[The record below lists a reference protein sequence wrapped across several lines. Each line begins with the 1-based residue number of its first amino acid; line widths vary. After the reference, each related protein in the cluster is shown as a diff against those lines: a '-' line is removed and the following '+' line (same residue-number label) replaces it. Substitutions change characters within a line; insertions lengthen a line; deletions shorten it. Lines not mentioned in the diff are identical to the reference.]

1 LPHWDNSRIL
11 LQYDIYKLTSASP
24 PPRSKKGVQD
34 TADPL
39 QAPTPVVGR
48 STLSSNVA
56 ATPPSSEERRGEN
69 EVVQPVNPTANAA
82 ANPPA
87 NATTNAAGNVANNT
101 ANVAG
106 AQQQNIVAHAR
117 HNLGAQLAPAQANY
131 PQSSQR

>member
-1 LPHWDNSRIL
+1 MSQQH
-11 LQYDIYKLTSASP
+11 
-24 PPRSKKGVQD
+24 
-34 TADPL
+34 
-39 QAPTPVVGR
+39 
-48 STLSSNVA
+48 
-56 ATPPSSEERRGEN
+56 PPSAEERRGEN

-117 HNLGAQLAPAQANY
+117 HNLGAQPAPTQANC